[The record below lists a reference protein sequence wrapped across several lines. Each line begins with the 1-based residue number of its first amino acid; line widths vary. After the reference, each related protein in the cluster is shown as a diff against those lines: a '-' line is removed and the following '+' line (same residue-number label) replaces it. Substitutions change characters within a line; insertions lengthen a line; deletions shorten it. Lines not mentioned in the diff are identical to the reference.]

1 MSAITT
7 DAVERSTLFQRF
19 FMNAMSS
26 VPAVETS
33 LPVISAE

>member
-1 MSAITT
+1 MSAMTT
-7 DAVERSTLFQRF
+7 AAVDKRTLFHKF

-26 VPAVETS
+26 VPDTVTS